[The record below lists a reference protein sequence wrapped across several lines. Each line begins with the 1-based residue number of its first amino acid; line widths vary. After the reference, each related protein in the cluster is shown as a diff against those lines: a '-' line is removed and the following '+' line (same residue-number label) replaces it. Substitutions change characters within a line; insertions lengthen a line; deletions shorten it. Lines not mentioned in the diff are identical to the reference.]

1 MQNLSETLQ
10 HHSKSQSQRLEEL
23 SSSGSSNLAIS
34 ISNEERLKNIEC
46 MMGDLIDTISATSS
60 QSNSQKSSKVA
71 MDPLLDQRDDRS
83 YQLTLSAA
91 SKRLSADFSGSVG
104 ESNAS
109 DLELY
114 GNLDSQSSLLSDSTN
129 SQLSLLSESTKILAR
144 GTAQWFPPTV
154 SEYILALCASRT
166 LEIYANILVFPAV
179 SVDSR
184 ERSAL
189 SDRMIKAAR
198 RIRSLRDICR
208 AENLE
213 HSLDLADGLLS
224 VDVEQIEKCEEL
236 ANQELTDEGKPG
248 VSIIGTTDHNQ
259 RSMDR
264 TTRIN
269 EWLLGVLQAK
279 KNETSLHKAI
289 VQDFPGH
296 RDRYGTDESFE
307 KEWPRLVLKYWFQD
321 HAGESSREQPML
333 ASSTGWD
340 SNRTAKQR
348 NYAYKIS
355 ESMRGMAGMEMAL
368 KRGEVILEG
377 FDLSVDLVMLLQPDL
392 SLTEFHGYV
401 EEDEDASL
409 LKEGWC
415 GPKLADEALCEVV
428 EE

>member
-1 MQNLSETLQ
+1 
-10 HHSKSQSQRLEEL
+10 
-23 SSSGSSNLAIS
+23 
-34 ISNEERLKNIEC
+34 
-46 MMGDLIDTISATSS
+46 
-60 QSNSQKSSKVA
+60 
-71 MDPLLDQRDDRS
+71 
-83 YQLTLSAA
+83 
-91 SKRLSADFSGSVG
+91 
-104 ESNAS
+104 
-109 DLELY
+109 
-114 GNLDSQSSLLSDSTN
+114 
-129 SQLSLLSESTKILAR
+129 
-144 GTAQWFPPTV
+144 
-154 SEYILALCASRT
+154 
-166 LEIYANILVFPAV
+166 
-179 SVDSR
+179 
-184 ERSAL
+184 
-189 SDRMIKAAR
+189 MIKAAR

-213 HSLDLADGLLS
+213 DSLDLADVLLS
-224 VDVEQIEKCEEL
+224 VDMEQIEKCEEL
-236 ANQELTDEGKPG
+236 ADQELTDEGKSG

-289 VQDFPGH
+289 IRDFPGY

-340 SNRTAKQR
+340 PNRTAKQR
-348 NYAYKIS
+348 NYAHKIS
-355 ESMRGMAGMEMAL
+355 ESMRGIPGMEMAL
-368 KRGEVILEG
+368 ERGEAILEG
-377 FDLSVDLVMLLQPDL
+377 FDLSLDPVMLLQPDL

-409 LKEGWC
+409 LKERWC
-415 GPKLADEALCEVV
+415 GPKLADEVLCEVI